1 MGAGDSLVAGYVYAM
16 DEGLPLE
23 DCVKIASAASV
34 IAVTKEG
41 TDFASQEEINKILPH
56 LQIEKE

>member
-1 MGAGDSLVAGYVYAM
+1 M
-16 DEGLPLE
+16 DQGLALE

-41 TDFASQEEINKILPH
+41 TDFASQEEIKEVLPK
-56 LQIEKE
+56 LIIESK